1 MTSSCDT
8 VLGHMDRLNLSCSPK
23 VFYVLYAAFIHEDP
37 PVKAAFDNLE
47 AAENV
52 TNSSL
57 EHLFDT
63 LLYSDLDFR
72 QQDSLIDTA
81 KVRTKKI
88 RGAVTS
94 SIGAASA
101 LGEDGAAASPNF
113 QTLVTGLTVAV
124 EETKRLGKDIQSLQ
138 RELMTDPLTGIANR
152 RYFEKQLL
160 STLSK
165 AQQRAYVAYLD
176 IDRFKA
182 INDGHGHQIGDQVL
196 RLIAGRLAS
205 KVKDPDVICRYGGEE
220 FCAIFFRD
228 SLEAC
233 LEDVEGLRSDIHAQG
248 IVNSKTGVVIG
259 KITLSGGVTQIQA
272 GDDLESVMT
281 RADALLYQS
290 KGNGRNQVTS

>member
-1 MTSSCDT
+1 MPSPCET

-37 PVKAAFDNLE
+37 AVRAAFDKLVATE
-47 AAENV
+47 KV

-63 LLYSDLDFR
+63 LVYTDCNSGHR
-72 QQDSLIDTA
+72 DSLVDTA

-88 RGAVTS
+88 RGSVTS
-94 SIGAASA
+94 SIEAASA
-101 LGEDGAAASPNF
+101 LGKDGAAASPNF
-113 QTLVTGLTVAV
+113 QALVTGLTVAA
-124 EETKRLGKDIQSLQ
+124 EETKKLGKDIQSLQ
-138 RELMTDPLTGIANR
+138 QELMTDPLTGIANR

-160 STLSK
+160 SILS
-165 AQQRAYVAYLD
+165 QDPQRAYVVYLY

-182 INDGHGHQIGDQVL
+182 INDGHGHLIGYQVL

-205 KVKDPDVICRYGGEE
+205 KVPPPDVMCRYGGEE
-220 FCAIFFRD
+220 FCAVFFRD
-228 SLEAC
+228 SLEAI

-248 IVNSKTGVVIG
+248 IVNSKTGAMIG

-272 GDDLESVMT
+272 GDDLDSVMD

-290 KGNGRNQVTS
+290 KSNGRNQVTS